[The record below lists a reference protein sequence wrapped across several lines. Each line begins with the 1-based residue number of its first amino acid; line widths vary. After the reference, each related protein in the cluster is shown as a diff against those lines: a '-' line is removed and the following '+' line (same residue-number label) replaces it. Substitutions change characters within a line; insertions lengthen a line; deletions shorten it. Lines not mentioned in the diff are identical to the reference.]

1 MSDRPLSS
9 AQLDLVATRFKSL
22 AEPSRLRILQ
32 ALRQGEATVSG
43 LVERTGFGQA
53 NLSKHLQVLHAAGW
67 VERRKEGVSTWYR
80 LADEDVLRLC
90 DIMPFAAG
98 DVGDGAKHQ
107 AGGNREFERKG
118 QKAQSPASRT

>member
-1 MSDRPLSS
+1 MSDRPLSG

-53 NLSKHLQVLHAAGW
+53 NLSKHLQVLHVAGW

-90 DIMPFAAG
+90 DIMCG
-98 DVGDGAKHQ
+98 RLG
-107 AGGNREFERKG
+107 RE
-118 QKAQSPASRT
+118 AASRRKLFAGR